1 MIIISFFISIICVAL
16 AAGFNSISSWKITQ
30 LYPYNLCWF
39 GRDVIYYFLTI
50 PVCLFLLINIIL
62 FILVSIRIINHVLYA
77 TSPHKSFERMKR
89 CILILISSGITQGI
103 GWFLG
108 VFIQFVHQEGIQIFG
123 WLFVIFNGLEGLFS
137 IILYIVIRSKHMDE
151 PRRIEYSTDDI
162 KSKISKSDRYKNMF
176 IDVNRNRSD
185 IVTRLD
191 IEQQTSRSI
200 DDVRD
205 ISNNSWPITD
215 DNDDDIITSY
225 F

>member
-1 MIIISFFISIICVAL
+1 
-16 AAGFNSISSWKITQ
+16 
-30 LYPYNLCWF
+30 
-39 GRDVIYYFLTI
+39 
-50 PVCLFLLINIIL
+50 
-62 FILVSIRIINHVLYA
+62 
-77 TSPHKSFERMKR
+77 MKR

-108 VFIQFVHQEGIQIFG
+108 VFIQFVNQEGIQVFG

-137 IILYIVIRSKHMDE
+137 IILYIIIRSKHMDE
-151 PRRIEYSTDDI
+151 QRRIEYSTDDI
-162 KSKISKSDRYKNMF
+162 KSKDRYKNML

-185 IVTRLD
+185 IVTRPD

-205 ISNNSWPITD
+205 LSNNSWPTTD